1 MSRKLPKISDV
12 LFTAAN
18 KHLAVDYNDYL
29 NNRDVDKDYYS
40 CCAVNAVINE
50 MEDDVRRRVSYIYEA
65 ERYER
70 EIIRMEKLKERIHK
84 FLCSLGVDCDRSDQF
99 REFEKLELTEAYDG
113 EVLEE
118 EWEPTKK
125 SQGARYLWLMFAY
138 MIALEEGK

>member
-18 KHLAVDYNDYL
+18 THLAVDYQDYL
-29 NNRDVDKDYYS
+29 NNLDVDKDYYS
-40 CCAVNAVINE
+40 CCAVNAVIDAMRDLLIAKYDWRN
-50 MEDDVRRRVSYIYEA
+50 DS

-70 EIIRMEKLKERIHK
+70 AARKLDKFKERIHK

-99 REFEKLELTEAYDG
+99 REFEKLVLTDSYDG
-113 EVLEE
+113 ETLEE
-118 EWEPTKK
+118 DWNPTKK